1 MKIDLRSLLAG
12 EIRALPLSFNLER
25 KKEEENSL
33 SPLYEVDFPT
43 PLTLHGEIVNNA
55 GYIHLTLTLWATYR
69 AACAR
74 CLAEVNDTLS
84 FTVER
89 TVVTP
94 KEAADIDE
102 EALDEYV
109 VTEDGFLDMAELIS
123 DTLEL
128 HFPSKILC
136 HVDCKGLC
144 PRCGKNLNEGPCEC
158 KTNTPDPR
166 LAGPLGKLL
175 EQLKKEEA
183 ENP

>member
-12 EIRALPLSFNLER
+12 EIRTLPLSFTLER

-33 SPLYEVDFPT
+33 SPLYEVDFSA
-43 PLTLHGEIVNNA
+43 PLAINGEIVNNA
-55 GYIHLTLTLWATYR
+55 GYIHLTLTLS
-69 AACAR
+69 AAYSASCAR
-74 CLAEVNDTLS
+74 CLSEVNDTLS

-89 TVVTP
+89 AIVTP

-102 EALDEYV
+102 EALDEYL
-109 VTEDGFLDMAELIS
+109 VTEDGFLDMNELIS

-136 HVDCKGLC
+136 QTDCKGLC
-144 PRCGKNLNEGPCEC
+144 PRCGKNLNDGPCDC

-166 LAGPLGKLL
+166 LAGPLSKLL

-183 ENP
+183 ENK

>member
-12 EIRALPLSFNLER
+12 EIRTLPLSFFLER

-33 SPLYEVDFPT
+33 SPLYGVDFPA
-43 PLTLHGEIVNNA
+43 PLTLNGEIVNNA
-55 GYIHLTLTLWATYR
+55 GYIRLTLTLSALYR
-69 AACAR
+69 AFCAR
-74 CLAEVNDTLS
+74 CLSEVNDTLS

-102 EALDEYV
+102 EVLDEYL
-109 VTEDGFLDMAELIS
+109 VTEDGFLDMDELIS

-128 HFPSKILC
+128 NFPSKILC
-136 HVDCKGLC
+136 RADCEGLC
-144 PRCGKNLNEGPCEC
+144 PRCGKNLNDGRCEC

-166 LAGPLGKLL
+166 LAGPLSKLL